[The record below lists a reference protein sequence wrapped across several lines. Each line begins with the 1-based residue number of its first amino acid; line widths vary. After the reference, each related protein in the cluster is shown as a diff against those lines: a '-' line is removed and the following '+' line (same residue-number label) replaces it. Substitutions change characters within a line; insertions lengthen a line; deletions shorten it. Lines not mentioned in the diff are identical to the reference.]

1 MLVTDM
7 FTIDRRPALS
17 KITKPMLIVAAAD
30 SPEFDA
36 QKDMKA
42 KVAGSEFVVMEGVG
56 HAVFVDDPDRFN
68 QIVEKF
74 LTTIDRAH

>member
-7 FTIDRRPALS
+7 FTVDRRPALT

-36 QKDMKA
+36 QGDMKA
-42 KVAGSEFVVMEGVG
+42 NVANSRFVAMEGVG
-56 HAVFVDDPDRFN
+56 HAVFADDPEHFN
-68 QIVEKF
+68 QIVEQF